1 VADQSL
7 APEDGNG
14 TVLIPGRSPHTG
26 AGQLHRA
33 VAYPFKPGGSC
44 RPLRNPG
51 EYRRTHL
58 LSLLE
63 VLHDKVIGTGV
74 LTEKQLSNHREAL
87 IAHLKNP
94 ETLLIDKLLV
104 QAWGQK

>member
-1 VADQSL
+1 
-7 APEDGNG
+7 
-14 TVLIPGRSPHTG
+14 
-26 AGQLHRA
+26 
-33 VAYPFKPGGSC
+33 
-44 RPLRNPG
+44 
-51 EYRRTHL
+51 
-58 LSLLE
+58 
-63 VLHDKVIGTGV
+63 VIGTGV